1 MKQKWMIGELA
12 KMFDVSADTLRYYE
26 AEGLLRSH
34 RNEANGYRQYSYDD
48 LFVLMDILL
57 FRSLGLPVKEIQP
70 LVTTKKLGEIKAV
83 LQQNDRLIEEQMELL
98 QLQRKQLAQI
108 ISQHEVCEKQ
118 LGQFSIVAAPAFQS
132 KFLGT
137 EVEDLIH
144 VVKQYKAVHGLVE
157 RMRYTILLTAE
168 EVQSNK
174 NFEAAQMGV
183 SFDDETIREF
193 EADAQEKFSLS
204 LGKECVYTV
213 IGTNYSSMEHAV
225 FEQARAWL
233 AEQGRAMY
241 GPLLGRYLASSY
253 HERLDY
259 YEIWIALQAT

>member
-1 MKQKWMIGELA
+1 MKQRWLIGELA
-12 KMFDVSADTLRYYE
+12 KMFDVSTDTLRYYE

-34 RNEANGYRQYSYDD
+34 RNEENGYRQYSYDD

-70 LVTTKKLGEIKAV
+70 LVTTKKLGEIKEV

-168 EVQSNK
+168 EAQSNK
-174 NFEAAQMGV
+174 NFEAAQMGI

-193 EADAQEKFSLS
+193 EAGEQLQFSLS
-204 LGKECVYTV
+204 LDKECVYTV
-213 IGTNYSSMEHAV
+213 VGTDYSSAEHAV
-225 FEQARAWL
+225 FDQAQAWL
-233 AEQGRAMY
+233 TEQGRAME
-241 GPLLGRYLASSY
+241 GTLLGRYLASS
-253 HERLDY
+253 HQEGLDY

>member
-12 KMFDVSADTLRYYE
+12 KMFDVSTDTLRYYE

-70 LVTTKKLGEIKAV
+70 LVTTKKLGEIKEV

-137 EVEDLIH
+137 DVEDVLR
-144 VVKQYKAVHGLVE
+144 VVKQYKTDEGWMDRIRHTLFLP
-157 RMRYTILLTAE
+157 TE
-168 EVQSNK
+168 EVFGSRS
-174 NFEAAQMGV
+174 FEAAEMGI

-193 EADAQEKFSLS
+193 EAGEQLQFSLS
-204 LGKECVYTV
+204 LDKECVYTV
-213 IGTNYSSMEHAV
+213 VETDYSSAEHAA

-233 AEQGRAMY
+233 AERGRSME
-241 GPLLGRYLASSY
+241 GPLLGRYLASS
-253 HERLDY
+253 HQEGLDY
-259 YEIWIALQAT
+259 FEIWIALQAT

>member
-12 KMFDVSADTLRYYE
+12 KMFDVSTDTLRYYE

-34 RNEANGYRQYSYDD
+34 RNEANGYRQYSYDE

-70 LVTTKKLGEIKAV
+70 LVTTKKLGEIKEI
-83 LQQNDRLIEEQMELL
+83 LQQNDGLIEKQLAML
-98 QLQRKQLAQI
+98 QRQRKQLAQI
-108 ISQHEVCEKQ
+108 VSQHELCEQ
-118 LGQFSIVAAPAFQS
+118 HLGQFSIVAAPAFQS

-137 EVEDLIH
+137 DVEDVLR
-144 VVKQYKAVHGLVE
+144 VVKQYKTDEGWMDRIRHTLFLP
-157 RMRYTILLTAE
+157 TE
-168 EVQSNK
+168 EVFGSRS
-174 NFEAAQMGV
+174 FEAAEMGI

-193 EADAQEKFSLS
+193 EAGEQQQFSLS
-204 LGKECVYTV
+204 LDKECVYTV
-213 IGTNYSSMEHAV
+213 IGTDYSNREHAV

-233 AEQGRAMY
+233 TERGRSME
-241 GPLLGRYLASSY
+241 GPLLGRYLASS
-253 HERLDY
+253 HQEGLDY